1 MCIDVFIRI
10 MSNKRKRMTLKL
22 NDKLNII
29 GYLEKN

>member
-1 MCIDVFIRI
+1 MCTDVFIRI